1 LGEGISVSVSVGPP
15 AEPDLVASTDDL
27 AQQIDGAQMRADEGP
42 CQTAFEDTT
51 PVASSDI
58 RADARWP
65 RLHRCLDSAT
75 VISATAAP
83 IQVGDDLV
91 GALNVYSASRDVT
104 DQGCA
109 DGIDLLSTAVA
120 AVLHEIAAKSELEA
134 VAGQLRTAL
143 TSRATIEQAKG
154 MIMAERGCSAEEA
167 FEQLAKISNDRN
179 VKLRDVAAA
188 LVEHPATG
196 MAAIRED

>member
-1 LGEGISVSVSVGPP
+1 
-15 AEPDLVASTDDL
+15 
-27 AQQIDGAQMRADEGP
+27 
-42 CQTAFEDTT
+42 
-51 PVASSDI
+51 
-58 RADARWP
+58 
-65 RLHRCLDSAT
+65 
-75 VISATAAP
+75 
-83 IQVGDDLV
+83 V

-134 VAGQLRTAL
+134 VASQLRTAL